1 MVMISYKH
9 KKCLI
14 NVLIVI
20 IRLNI
25 HVYPH
30 TLNHYKLQLVL

>member
-25 HVYPH
+25 YPH
-30 TLNHYKLQLVL
+30 TFNRYKLQLVL